1 MRSEPI
7 IMTGT
12 TLVVPLL
19 RYDVPMSLALTSSAA
34 GRKIELSFD
43 GGIEYHDATASLN
56 YSSATQLVLA
66 IEVPC
71 QVKCTGA
78 ANDIVTITTK
88 KTIGD

>member
-19 RYDVPMSLALTSSAA
+19 SHTTPLSLALTSSAA

-43 GGIEYHDATASLN
+43 GGIEYHNASAVLN
-56 YSSATQLVLA
+56 FSSATQLVLA
-66 IEVPC
+66 IEAPC
-71 QVKCTGA
+71 QAKCTGA